1 METDVK
7 GWPPLKMAL
16 WKVLMDENLND
27 GHYIKAFK
35 LIEKLYNAA
44 QPPAA
49 PVETNSPEQARESD
63 CKTNPELTGHSPKE
77 RGERVLPH
85 SSAEKEHDGGYVE
98 RSKVREILIGH
109 DDDYREILET
119 VLAEVDDLPIFSA
132 VPQGASK

>member
-49 PVETNSPEQARESD
+49 TVETNSPEQDRESD
-63 CKTNPELTGHSPKE
+63 CKTNPESTGHSPKE
-77 RGERVLPH
+77 RGERVPPH
-85 SSAEKEHDGGYVE
+85 LSAAYNKC
-98 RSKVREILIGH
+98 
-109 DDDYREILET
+109 
-119 VLAEVDDLPIFSA
+119 
-132 VPQGASK
+132 